1 MSESRESRERERSPS
16 SSAQNLSFSLLSFQ
30 TQRNYSAAAN
40 HGTDHPTKNG
50 KFRFIGIK
58 TIRAFC
64 VLRTNEL
71 KKTTTTSSFA
81 VFALRKLL
89 AKERARAR
97 FCESISKTRI
107 DKSKVSELMIS
118 KRKTLFVYRSM
129 KNTQRSD

>member
-1 MSESRESRERERSPS
+1 VSESRESRERERSPS
-16 SSAQNLSFSLLSFQ
+16 SSAQNLSFSPLSFQ
-30 TQRNYSAAAN
+30 KQRNYSAAAN

-71 KKTTTTSSFA
+71 KKRQRRARSVCF
-81 VFALRKLL
+81 RKLL